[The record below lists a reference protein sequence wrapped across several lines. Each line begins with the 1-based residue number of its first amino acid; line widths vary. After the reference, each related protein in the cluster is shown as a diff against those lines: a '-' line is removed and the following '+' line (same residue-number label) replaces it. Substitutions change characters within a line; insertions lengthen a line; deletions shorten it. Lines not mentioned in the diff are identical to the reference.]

1 MYCFIKIENVFN
13 NILYFKQLIM
23 IINKF
28 YSYFYNFI
36 KYVMLLLFS
45 QFTDLIKCK
54 QLSLINNEICWIYF
68 SQCRNVISAQ
78 CILFTVIN
86 KRWWIVFNT
95 IKHSNVV
102 KKPKKYIFN
111 QSISGNHT
119 TEWNVY
125 KQIERNNQT
134 KYANKK

>member
-54 QLSLINNEICWIYF
+54 QLSLINNEIC
-68 SQCRNVISAQ
+68 
-78 CILFTVIN
+78 
-86 KRWWIVFNT
+86 
-95 IKHSNVV
+95 
-102 KKPKKYIFN
+102 
-111 QSISGNHT
+111 
-119 TEWNVY
+119 
-125 KQIERNNQT
+125 
-134 KYANKK
+134 

>member
-1 MYCFIKIENVFN
+1 MYCFIKIENEFN

-54 QLSLINNEICWIYF
+54 QLSLINNEIC
-68 SQCRNVISAQ
+68 
-78 CILFTVIN
+78 
-86 KRWWIVFNT
+86 
-95 IKHSNVV
+95 
-102 KKPKKYIFN
+102 
-111 QSISGNHT
+111 
-119 TEWNVY
+119 
-125 KQIERNNQT
+125 
-134 KYANKK
+134 